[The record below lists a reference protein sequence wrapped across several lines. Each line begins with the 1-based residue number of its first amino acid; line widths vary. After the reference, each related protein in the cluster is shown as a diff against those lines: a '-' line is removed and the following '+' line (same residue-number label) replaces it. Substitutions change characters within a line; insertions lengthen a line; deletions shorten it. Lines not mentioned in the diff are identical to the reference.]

1 MSEYISKYDRD
12 LIAQRAKN
20 VCEYC
25 LMPERFSLFSFHIDH
40 IISIK
45 HGGTNHLNNLAYSCG
60 ICNSNKGT
68 DLGTILENTDS
79 IIRFF
84 NPRTDNWIEHF
95 EIVEGLI
102 YPRTII
108 GEATVKILRFNEV
121 ERILERKLLIEAGFL
136 IEK

>member
-1 MSEYISKYDRD
+1 MSEYISKNDRN

-25 LMPERFSLFSFHIDH
+25 LMPERFSLFSLHIDH
-40 IISIK
+40 VISIK
-45 HGGTNHLNNLAYSCG
+45 HGGITHLNNLAYSCG
-60 ICNSNKGT
+60 ICNANKGT
-68 DLGTILENTDS
+68 DLGTILENVDS

-84 NPRTDNWIEHF
+84 NQRTDNWIEHF

-102 YPRTII
+102 LPLTII
-108 GEATVKILRFNEV
+108 GEATVKIFRFNEV